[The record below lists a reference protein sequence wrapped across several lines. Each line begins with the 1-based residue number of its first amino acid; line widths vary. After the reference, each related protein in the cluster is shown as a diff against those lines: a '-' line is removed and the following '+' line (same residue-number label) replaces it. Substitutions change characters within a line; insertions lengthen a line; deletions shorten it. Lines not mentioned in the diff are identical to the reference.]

1 MFNFRP
7 SSALTSGTRLAGL
20 ARKCDARGDVARR
33 RSRTSAVASAAL
45 LACVAFTTDAA
56 AARLYRRYA
65 FGQATFASPANA
77 TPGTIVAR
85 HYFTPRDVCDAS
97 TCQITSIAMYPKG
110 GMTVSGGPDLET
122 NVSGLSTRIL
132 VDGNVAVSSTKTTLR
147 NTLEIMLFRD
157 SRQPQDGS
165 LNFGLNDAYF
175 LVNHRS
181 GIVSDS
187 TQILLAATVSFIN
200 GTCSIPDQTVTL
212 PPVQHNVFN
221 GVGSTAG
228 ATDFQVQLNNCPAGY
243 NRIGY
248 QVAPLD
254 DVVAGTPGGMQLR
267 PDATASGIGI
277 QVADATTGQPLPLR
291 KSHTVTSYNPA
302 TGGSPTIRLRASY
315 LQTGAK
321 VGGGSVHA
329 AAQVLLDYQ

>member
-1 MFNFRP
+1 MSHFRQ
-7 SSALTSGTRLAGL
+7 SSALTRVTIPAGMARTR
-20 ARKCDARGDVARR
+20 DARADITRRASRMVA
-33 RSRTSAVASAAL
+33 AAATLL
-45 LACVAFTTDAA
+45 LACAAFATDAVA
-56 AARLYRRYA
+56 LNA
-65 FGQATFASPANA
+65 FGQATLSSPGNA
-77 TPGTIVAR
+77 TPGTVVAR
-85 HYFTPRDVCDAS
+85 HYFTPQDVCGAS

-110 GMTVSGGPDLET
+110 SVWASDGPDLET
-122 NVSGLSTRIL
+122 NVSGLSTRMI

-157 SRQPQDGS
+157 SRPPQDGS
-165 LNFGLNDAYF
+165 LNSGLASAYYTIYYKSG
-175 LVNHRS
+175 LLGGSNPVN
-181 GIVSDS
+181 
-187 TQILLAATVSFIN
+187 LAAKVSFIN

-212 PPVQHNVFN
+212 PPVQHREFN

-248 QVAPLD
+248 QLAPLD

-267 PDATASGIGI
+267 PDATASGVGI
-277 QVADATTGQPLPLR
+277 HIADAATGQPLVLR
-291 KSHTVTSYNPA
+291 KSHTVTNYNQA
-302 TGGSPTIRLRASY
+302 TGGSPSIRLRASY

>member
-7 SSALTSGTRLAGL
+7 SFVSIRVTSPARIAHTRDARSGT
-20 ARKCDARGDVARR
+20 ARR
-33 RSRTSAVASAAL
+33 CARMSAVAAAAL
-45 LACVAFTTDAA
+45 LACITFAADASA
-56 AARLYRRYA
+56 ASLYA
-65 FGQATFASPANA
+65 FGQATVSSPGNA
-77 TPGTIVAR
+77 TPGTVVAR
-85 HYFTPRDVCDAS
+85 HYFTPQDVCGAS
-97 TCQITSIAMYPKG
+97 TCQITSVSMYAKG
-110 GMTVSGGPDLET
+110 GVWVSDGPDLET
-122 NVSGLSTRIL
+122 NVSGLSTRMI

-157 SRQPQDGS
+157 SRLPQDGS
-165 LNFGLNDAYF
+165 LNSGMLGAYF
-175 LVNHRS
+175 TINYKS
-181 GIVSDS
+181 GIFGASSPVY
-187 TQILLAATVSFIN
+187 LAAKVSFIN
-200 GTCSIPDQTVTL
+200 GTCSIADQTVTL
-212 PPVQHNVFN
+212 PSVQHNVFN
-221 GVGSTAG
+221 GIGSTAG

-254 DVVAGTPGGMQLR
+254 DVVAGTQGAMQLR

-277 QVADATTGQPLPLR
+277 QVADATTGQPLTLG